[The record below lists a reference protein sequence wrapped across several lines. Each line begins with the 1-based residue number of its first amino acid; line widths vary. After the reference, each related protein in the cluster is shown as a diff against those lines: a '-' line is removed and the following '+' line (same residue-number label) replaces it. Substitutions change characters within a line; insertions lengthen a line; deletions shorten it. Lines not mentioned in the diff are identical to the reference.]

1 MAERILVV
9 DDDLICEFLIAAL
22 GSANYLC
29 VKAHDDREALAM
41 LASDNEIGIILCSPT
56 VGPDP
61 TRLLESAKTKYPD
74 VPVVI
79 MNGSPD
85 LSVALDFMRAGAC
98 DYLLKPFRKDALM
111 AAVRRA
117 LEQRRLRLEGRA
129 TGQQAAYDSALE
141 ILGHAIDLHGS
152 GTPGRSKRVTAFSI
166 AIARAT
172 GLDSDLIRVIARG
185 AFFLDLG
192 KIAIPNAILRKPG
205 RFVKDEVVM
214 VRQYC
219 RHGYQIL
226 SAIPFM
232 KEAAEIV
239 YCHQERHDGTGYPRG
254 LSGEQIPL
262 GARIAAVANALEA
275 ITSDQPYRFARS
287 IGAAREEIHSCSGT
301 QFDPEV
307 VRTFLSMP
315 ENIWE
320 NLRREIANQS

>member
-1 MAERILVV
+1 
-9 DDDLICEFLIAAL
+9 
-22 GSANYLC
+22 
-29 VKAHDDREALAM
+29 
-41 LASDNEIGIILCSPT
+41 
-56 VGPDP
+56 
-61 TRLLESAKTKYPD
+61 
-74 VPVVI
+74 
-79 MNGSPD
+79 
-85 LSVALDFMRAGAC
+85 
-98 DYLLKPFRKDALM
+98 
-111 AAVRRA
+111 
-117 LEQRRLRLEGRA
+117 
-129 TGQQAAYDSALE
+129 
-141 ILGHAIDLHGS
+141 
-152 GTPGRSKRVTAFSI
+152 
-166 AIARAT
+166 
-172 GLDSDLIRVIARG
+172 
-185 AFFLDLG
+185 
-192 KIAIPNAILRKPG
+192 
-205 RFVKDEVVM
+205 M